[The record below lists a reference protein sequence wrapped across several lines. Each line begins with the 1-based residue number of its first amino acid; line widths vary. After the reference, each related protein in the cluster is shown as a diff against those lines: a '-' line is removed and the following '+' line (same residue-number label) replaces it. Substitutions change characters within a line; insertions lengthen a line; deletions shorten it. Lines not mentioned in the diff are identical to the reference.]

1 MGYIQAHYITK
12 TARGIQPDFHVTHFQ
27 FFLGLVVSQL
37 DILAALEN
45 CVQVFT
51 AFSGGVGMEI

>member
-1 MGYIQAHYITK
+1 MGYITK
-12 TARGIQPDFHVTHFQ
+12 TARGIQPDFHVTLFQ